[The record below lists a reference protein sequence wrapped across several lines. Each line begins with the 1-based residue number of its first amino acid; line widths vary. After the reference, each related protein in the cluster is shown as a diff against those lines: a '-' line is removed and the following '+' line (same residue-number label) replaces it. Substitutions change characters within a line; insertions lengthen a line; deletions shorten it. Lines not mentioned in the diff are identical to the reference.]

1 MRDGRTTSEDS
12 ATQLLICEPLSFA
25 IRNKKNNN
33 EMRLARR
40 RMKNNNKVCICVRN
54 SLRVFS
60 PYLSLTDVTTVLI
73 SGNLTNV
80 KGYVLTA
87 DPEKYK
93 YFPF

>member
-1 MRDGRTTSEDS
+1 MKTYK
-12 ATQLLICEPLSFA
+12 

-40 RMKNNNKVCICVRN
+40 RMKNNKCVF
-54 SLRVFS
+54 VFETLS
-60 PYLSLTDVTTVLI
+60 ESFLLISLTDVTRVLI
-73 SGNLTNV
+73 IGNPTNV